1 MRKLNLKK
9 AAVIVVCG
17 TIITTSTV
25 FALSN
30 NVVLYDA
37 IKIQINNEWVQVNL
51 NSIIEKD
58 RTLIPL
64 DGVLER
70 LGVKAENDLKTGKIK
85 VYSDDITIE
94 LAVGQDTAKVIKTI
108 DGVLREQ
115 IFDLEVSPKI
125 LDTQAFA
132 PIRFIAET
140 FGAEVDWDN
149 TLRAVIIKTGSDI
162 ITVERPINFEIVE
175 QQTIMSNALLENSY
189 NKNYMTK
196 GNYSLIDGDWIYVL
210 ISAGEKPTGG
220 YSLQIDSITEVT
232 PGTAYIHA
240 TLISPAEG
248 SIVTYALTYP
258 NAMVRFNKGDI
269 KNIQWDLSGELQNDV
284 DKTNVENLV
293 KNFGDSLKMV
303 SLLAPEDLVKD
314 SLKESYGEF
323 VSPTLIEKWQ
333 SDPANAPGRVTSSP
347 WPERID
353 ILSVNKL
360 SESEY
365 VVYGSIIEMT
375 SVEMTQGG
383 IAAKRPIT

>member
-1 MRKLNLKK
+1 M
-9 AAVIVVCG
+9 
-17 TIITTSTV
+17 
-25 FALSN
+25 
-30 NVVLYDA
+30 
-37 IKIQINNEWVQVNL
+37 
-51 NSIIEKD
+51 
-58 RTLIPL
+58 
-64 DGVLER
+64 
-70 LGVKAENDLKTGKIK
+70 
-85 VYSDDITIE
+85 
-94 LAVGQDTAKVIKTI
+94 
-108 DGVLREQ
+108 
-115 IFDLEVSPKI
+115 
-125 LDTQAFA
+125 
-132 PIRFIAET
+132 
-140 FGAEVDWDN
+140 
-149 TLRAVIIKTGSDI
+149 RAVIIKTGSDI
-162 ITVERPINFEIVE
+162 ITVERPIDFEIVE

-248 SIVTYALTYP
+248 SIVTDALTYP
-258 NAMVRFNKGDI
+258 NAMVRFDKGDI

-293 KNFGDSLKMV
+293 KNFGDRLKMV
-303 SLLAPEDLVKD
+303 SLLALEDLVKD